1 MVGTEVPFTAEN
13 LIATHTCACCN
24 QSLASAIDLEIKNT
38 MAEVNQGKFTKTNYL
53 NN

>member
-1 MVGTEVPFTAEN
+1 MEGIQIPFTLEN
-13 LIATHTCACCN
+13 LAATHTCTCCN

-38 MAEVNQGKFTKTNYL
+38 MAEVSQGKFIKPNYL